1 MICRRSVLSSSFQ
14 KDDVDTAGGVFCE
27 PPVTQDPSFCSC
39 FALDVPLL
47 GNSKCWC
54 FKMDIKSRYKKQIN
68 TGFQATL
75 LSLTLIRS
83 DM

>member
-39 FALDVPLL
+39 FALDVPFL

-54 FKMDIKSRYKKQIN
+54 FKMDIIKVKI
-68 TGFQATL
+68 
-75 LSLTLIRS
+75 
-83 DM
+83 